1 MCPRAGHNQQHQIRV
16 ALVAEI
22 AVIGAGYVGLTLA
35 VGAAHLGHNVS
46 VGEPDEERVCALLAG
61 NCPVFEEGIADL
73 LEEGLTAQR
82 LTFMTSNVEAI
93 ESAGF
98 VFLALPTPSASDGSA
113 DLTVLHTVVEELA
126 PHLGERV
133 LVLKSTVPVGT
144 NRDVTERLRS
154 AGCPAPVI
162 SNPEF
167 LREGTALGDFLQP
180 DHIVVGGDDAE
191 AVTRVAELFDLGCPV
206 TMTDPMSAELVKY
219 ATNAYLAT
227 RVMLANSFSDL
238 CEVLGAD
245 INAVTTGLGRD
256 HRIGPHF
263 LQPGP
268 GFGGS
273 CFPKDARALLDLADR
288 HGLDF
293 PILKAAVEVNAARQ
307 ERIVG
312 QIMAAIDGVD
322 SPVVALWGLAFKAG
336 TDDTR
341 ESPALHI
348 GESLARRG
356 TVVRAYD
363 PEATTDG
370 PIEVCKSALAA
381 TEGADVLVVATEW
394 PEFTEVD
401 PVRIA
406 STMRGDLVV
415 DLRNL
420 LDTEQIRAAGLRLR
434 GVGKPSS

>member
-1 MCPRAGHNQQHQIRV
+1 MAD
-16 ALVAEI
+16 I
-22 AVIGAGYVGLTLA
+22 AVIGAGYVGLTMA
-35 VGAAHLGHNVS
+35 VGATSLGHTVS
-46 VGEPDEERVCALLAG
+46 VGERDEKRVAALREGA
-61 NCPVFEEGIADL
+61 CPLFEEGVAEL
-73 LEEGLTAQR
+73 LTEGLAAEQ

-98 VFLALPTPSASDGSA
+98 VFLAVPTPSAPDGSA
-113 DLTVLHTVVEELA
+113 DLTVLYSVVEELA

-144 NRDVTERLRS
+144 NRAVTERLRS
-154 AGCPAPVI
+154 AGCSAPVV

-167 LREGTALGDFLQP
+167 LREGTALADFLHP
-180 DHIVVGGDDAE
+180 DHIVVGGDDPE
-191 AVTRVAELFDLGCPV
+191 AVAQVAGLFDQDCPV

-227 RVMLANSFSDL
+227 RVMMANSFADL

-245 INAVTTGLGRD
+245 IDAVTMGLGRD

-273 CFPKDARALLDLADR
+273 CFPKDARALLDLAAE
-288 HGLDF
+288 HGLDV
-293 PILKAAVEVNAARQ
+293 PILAAAVQVNTARQ
-307 ERIVG
+307 ERMAEMVLAEMVG
-312 QIMAAIDGVD
+312 ADE
-322 SPVVALWGLAFKAG
+322 PVVALWGLAFKAG

-341 ESPALHI
+341 ESPALNI

-356 TVVRAYD
+356 VVVRAYD
-363 PEATTDG
+363 PEATTG
-370 PIEVCKSALAA
+370 EPITLCDSALDAA
-381 TEGADVLVVATEW
+381 TGADVLVVATEW
-394 PEFTEVD
+394 PEFATEDLSEVAE
-401 PVRIA
+401 V
-406 STMRGDLVV
+406 MRGDLVM

-420 LDTEQIRAAGLRLR
+420 LDPEAVRAAGLRIR